1 MDIRATINNEHSK
14 RMATSIRD
22 YIGDSPELFAELMDV
37 YLNGNHREVQR
48 SAYALV
54 HVGEQQVPLLTP
66 YINQMLDKLKNPIH
80 VAVKRNTM
88 KILADMKLTLNEEQF
103 GRAVAF
109 AFDYLEDHKEAI
121 APKAHAMMFLWNACA
136 QEPFFMPELKLLL
149 EENIR
154 YGSVGI
160 KARARKIIIKIDKK
174 MKQLGMD
181 ELD

>member
-37 YLNGNHREVQR
+37 YLNG
-48 SAYALV
+48 
-54 HVGEQQVPLLTP
+54 
-66 YINQMLDKLKNPIH
+66 
-80 VAVKRNTM
+80 KRNTM

-109 AFDYLEDHKEAI
+109 AFDYLEDPKEAI